1 MLSKARH
8 WERDRVHRGA
18 PVVGAQAH
26 RDARSDEPTDRVFCV
41 SSDVATALGAAFV
54 ASILTI
60 TGSLLV
66 ARYQARRAADQGRL
80 ADQRL
85 LRDAKR
91 ERLRRDYEDVAFA
104 ADTIRGAANELSAL
118 FRGDTVDERNERINR
133 RLADATEELAR
144 PILRLRLEVGTEP
157 IIEHYQALRAAW
169 FEYTDYWLPRLEGK
183 DRVYGEIATV
193 LGRISASVSAILD
206 KAKADLDALSRPI

>member
-1 MLSKARH
+1 MSL
-8 WERDRVHRGA
+8 
-18 PVVGAQAH
+18 PV
-26 RDARSDEPTDRVFCV
+26 RVFHV

-66 ARYQARRAADQGRL
+66 ARYQARRAAEQEKLRRQYEREGSRH
-80 ADQRL
+80 ADERS

-104 ADTIRGAANELSAL
+104 ADTIRGAANELLAL

-169 FEYTDYWLPRLEGK
+169 FEYSDYWLPRLE
-183 DRVYGEIATV
+183 REQRQHGEIAT
-193 LGRISASVSAILD
+193 LLERISANVNAILD
-206 KAKADLDALSRPI
+206 KAKADLDALSKPI

>member
-1 MLSKARH
+1 
-8 WERDRVHRGA
+8 
-18 PVVGAQAH
+18 
-26 RDARSDEPTDRVFCV
+26 V
-41 SSDVATALGAAFV
+41 SSGVATALGAAFV

-66 ARYQARRAADQGRL
+66 ARYQARRAAEQEDLRRQHEREGSRL
-80 ADQRL
+80 ADERS

-91 ERLRRDYEDVAFA
+91 ERLRRDYEHVAFA
-104 ADTIRGAANELSAL
+104 ADTIRGAANELLAL
-118 FRGDTVDERNERINR
+118 FRGDTVDERNERINQ

-169 FEYTDYWLPRLEGK
+169 FEYSDYWLPRLEREQRG
-183 DRVYGEIATV
+183 YSEIAT
-193 LGRISASVSAILD
+193 LLERISANVNAILD
-206 KAKADLDALSRPI
+206 KAKADLDTLSRPI